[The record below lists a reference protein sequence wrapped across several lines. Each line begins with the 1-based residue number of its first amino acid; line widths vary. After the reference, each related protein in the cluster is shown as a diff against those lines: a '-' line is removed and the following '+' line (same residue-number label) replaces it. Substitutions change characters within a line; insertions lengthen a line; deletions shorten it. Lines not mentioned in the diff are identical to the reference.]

1 MIETEVEHYIDN
13 NQFLNNINH
22 NTIRHYNVKSFKVK
36 WDNLSDS
43 YMHVFVDNTD
53 VKKYEKQKT
62 VNQ

>member
-1 MIETEVEHYIDN
+1 MIETEVEHFI
-13 NQFLNNINH
+13 QINPIF

-53 VKKYEKQKT
+53 VKKYEKEKA